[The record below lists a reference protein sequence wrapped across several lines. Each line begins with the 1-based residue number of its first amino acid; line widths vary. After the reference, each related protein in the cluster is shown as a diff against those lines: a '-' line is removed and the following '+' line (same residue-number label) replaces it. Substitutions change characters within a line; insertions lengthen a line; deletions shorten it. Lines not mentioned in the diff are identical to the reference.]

1 MTEVAEIVKE
11 RVADANPN
19 LVKDSAKL
27 EAFADLV
34 NENEEFGNIV
44 TQL

>member
-1 MTEVAEIVKE
+1 MMVTDADLQKAKE
-11 RVADANPN
+11 
-19 LVKDSAKL
+19 KTSDSAKL